1 MINIHEIYNCT
12 RDRHKTDYEGKR
24 RSHSKGFFVDESRK
38 KTIQIS
44 FDLDIIYSI

>member
-1 MINIHEIYNCT
+1 MKYTIAREIGIKQITKANVVVILK
-12 RDRHKTDYEGKR
+12 D
-24 RSHSKGFFVDESRK
+24 FFVDESRK